1 MQRILLCGLVAAA
14 LPVGARALTAQTTD
28 TERAA
33 APEVVAAVDSL
44 EARLKPQQMA
54 RRIVGR
60 KDADRDG
67 ILQKVEQ
74 LWNGGLQGT
83 SDWIAQ
89 HPEVGFEEFKA
100 VDTLT
105 KIARAHGFTIQTGTP
120 GLKTAFVGDWDA
132 PAGTD
137 GPTLG
142 VILEY
147 DALRG
152 TQGAFHGDQHNAQGP
167 VGLAAAF
174 AIADYMKEKGLHG
187 RVRIFGTPAEE
198 IGPPSK
204 TAMLDAGAFQG
215 TDIIV
220 RSHSTNQTG
229 YDRAGFGVCC
239 LNINEVKY
247 TFAGRPAHQLDAW
260 NGRNALEAAVHFYTM
275 VDGLR
280 SSWRH
285 ETSIQGIIPEG
296 GAAPNVVPDRAV
308 VDYYI
313 RFPDEVYLDHIDSMM
328 AAAARG
334 AALATGTTVQITN
347 YGRYRDGV
355 TLGTLE
361 ELKHAFEVTL
371 GAPHIVAEPGR
382 PSGYEETGVVSR
394 VVPGVGVTVYSSSA
408 AGHSYVKAEDALKPI
423 GHTGFLFDAK
433 VEAAILYTF
442 LTNARFREAVQTEHK
457 TLAGLLDQYVADLK
471 KAYAKEIGTPAGR

>member
-1 MQRILLCGLVAAA
+1 MKRILLCGLVAAA
-14 LPVGARALTAQTTD
+14 LPAGARALRAQTTD

-44 EARLKPQQMA
+44 EARLKPQELA
-54 RRIVGR
+54 KRIVGH
-60 KDADRDG
+60 KDADRDR
-67 ILQKVEQ
+67 ILQSVEQ
-74 LWNGGLQGT
+74 LWNGGLQAA

-89 HPEVGFEEFKA
+89 HPEVGFEEFRA

-105 KIARAHGFTIQTGTP
+105 KLAQAHGFTVQTGTA
-120 GLKTAFVGDWDA
+120 GLKTAFVGNWDA
-132 PAGTD
+132 PAGAD
-137 GPTLG
+137 GPMLG

-174 AIADYMKEKGLHG
+174 AIADYMKEKNLHG
-187 RVRIFGTPAEE
+187 RVRVFGTPAEE
-198 IGPPSK
+198 VGPPSK
-204 TAMLDAGAFQG
+204 TAMLEAGAFQG

-220 RSHSTNQTG
+220 RSHSTNETG

-239 LNINEVKY
+239 MNINEVKY
-247 TFAGRPAHQLDAW
+247 TFTGRPAHQLDAW
-260 NGRNALEAAVHFYTM
+260 NGRNALEAAVHFYTS

-313 RFPDEVYLDHIDSMM
+313 RFPDEVYLEHIDSMM

-334 AALATGTTVQITN
+334 AAEATGTSVQISN

-361 ELKHAFEVTL
+361 ELKHAFEVAL
-371 GAPHIVAEPGR
+371 GAPAIVAQPGR

-394 VVPGVGVTVYSSSA
+394 AIPGVGVTVYSSSA

-442 LTNARFREAVQTEHK
+442 LTDAKFRDAVQAEHK
-457 TLAGLLDQYVADLK
+457 TLAGLLDQYIADLH
-471 KAYAKEIGTPAGR
+471 KAYAKEVGTAAGR